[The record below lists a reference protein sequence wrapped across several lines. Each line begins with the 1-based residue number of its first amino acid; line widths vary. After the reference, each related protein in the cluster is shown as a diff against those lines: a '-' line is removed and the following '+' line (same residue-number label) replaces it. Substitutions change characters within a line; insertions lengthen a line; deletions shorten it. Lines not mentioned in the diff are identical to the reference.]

1 MPKKII
7 MESDVIDID
16 SYIKDRE
23 SIKKRIK
30 EHKSSRRVHVGPH
43 ATFYFESFD
52 TMLYQVQEMLFI
64 ERGGREQLEDELKA
78 YNPLIPNGQSL
89 VATLMFEIDNP
100 GVRKNFL
107 NSIGGI
113 EQNTFIQIQ
122 DQKIYSRAE
131 NDTNRTNEKGKA
143 SSVHFLHF
151 EFDESKVKLFTDK
164 NSEVS
169 LGFDHENYHHISIL
183 SSIAKKSLVE
193 DFDLESI

>member
-30 EHKSSRRVHVGPH
+30 EHKSSRRIHVGPH

-64 ERGGREQLEDELKA
+64 ERGGREQLQDELKA
-78 YNPLIPNGQSL
+78 YNPLIPSGKSL

-100 GVRKNFL
+100 EIRKKFL

-131 NDTNRTNEKGKA
+131 DDTNRTNKNGKA

-151 EFDESKVKLFTDK
+151 DFDETKVKLFADAH
-164 NSEVS
+164 SEVS

-183 SSIAKKSLVE
+183 SPTVKKSLVE
-193 DFDLESI
+193 DFDL

>member
-30 EHKSSRRVHVGPH
+30 EHKSSRRIHVGPH

-64 ERGGREQLEDELKA
+64 ERGGREQLQDELKA
-78 YNPLIPNGQSL
+78 YNPLIPSGQSL
-89 VATLMFEIDNP
+89 VVTLMFEIDNP
-100 GVRKNFL
+100 NVRKKFL

-113 EQNTFIQIQ
+113 EKNTFIQIG
-122 DQKIYSRAE
+122 DKKIYSRAE
-131 NDTNRTNEKGKA
+131 EDTNRTNEEGKA

-151 EFDESKVKLFTDK
+151 DFDKSKIKLFSDM
-164 NSEVS
+164 NSKVS

-183 SSIAKKSLVE
+183 SSNTKKSLVK
-193 DFDLESI
+193 DFDL

>member
-7 MESDVIDID
+7 MEGDVIDID

-64 ERGGREQLEDELKA
+64 ERGGREQLQDELKA
-78 YNPLIPNGQSL
+78 YNPLIPTGQSL

-100 GVRKNFL
+100 GVRQKFL
-107 NSIGGI
+107 N
-113 EQNTFIQIQ
+113 
-122 DQKIYSRAE
+122 Y
-131 NDTNRTNEKGKA
+131 
-143 SSVHFLHF
+143 
-151 EFDESKVKLFTDK
+151 
-164 NSEVS
+164 
-169 LGFDHENYHHISIL
+169 
-183 SSIAKKSLVE
+183 
-193 DFDLESI
+193 

>member
-1 MPKKII
+1 MPKKEIL
-7 MESDVIDID
+7 ESDVIDID

-23 SIKKRIK
+23 SIKKKIK
-30 EHKSSRRVHVGPH
+30 EHKSNSRVHVGPH

-64 ERGGREQLEDELKA
+64 ERGGREQLQDELKA
-78 YNPLIPNGQSL
+78 YNPLIPSGQSL
-89 VATLMFEIDNP
+89 VATLMFEIDNSDI
-100 GVRKNFL
+100 RKNFL

-113 EQNTFIQIQ
+113 EKSTFIQIG

-131 NDTNRTNEKGKA
+131 DDTNRTNEKGKA

-151 EFDESKVKLFTDK
+151 DFDESRIKLFSDMK
-164 NSEVS
+164 PEVS

-183 SSIAKKSLVE
+183 SSTTKDSLVK
-193 DFDLESI
+193 DFDL